1 MPDSVG
7 ELRGHVQVFLSTYG
21 EGGYKLAKRVVAEEH
36 RLPESVR
43 AVLSYFLEEN
53 WRNTQHPAL
62 IAAAC
67 RAVGGN
73 FKATE
78 SVAASIVLLTG
89 AADMHDDIIDK
100 SKTKTYKPT
109 AYGKFGQEAALLAGD
124 ALLFLG
130 LMQFNKAIEEFSVE
144 KRQKLRDL
152 IERAFLKIGN
162 VVVNESAFKGK
173 CAVKPQAYLSV
184 LEAKGSVAEA
194 CVQMGAIIG
203 DGASNDVNILAQVGK
218 TLGLLM
224 TIRNEFADLQYPQ
237 ELKMRVKGETLP
249 LPVLYALEDRKIKAK
264 VLNLLKGRLTVDV
277 ARLVAEVV
285 AGSVG
290 VAGLKA
296 DMAARAHAADV
307 LLGRLHGNVEPF
319 RLLLKLAVT
328 DI

>member
-1 MPDSVG
+1 MPDSTV
-7 ELRGHVQVFLSTYG
+7 ELRGRVQVLLSAYG
-21 EGGYKLAKRVVAEEH
+21 ESGYKLAKRVVAEEH

-43 AVLSYFLEEN
+43 AVLGFFLEEN

-67 RAVGGN
+67 RAVGEN

-78 SVAASIVLLTG
+78 PVAASIVLLTG

-100 SKTKTYKPT
+100 SKTKTHKPT
-109 AYGKFGQEAALLAGD
+109 TYGKFGQEAALLAGD

-130 LMQFNKAIEEFSVE
+130 LMQFSKAVEEFNIE
-144 KRQKLRDL
+144 KRRKLRGL
-152 IERAFLKIGN
+152 MEQAFLKIGN
-162 VVVNESAFKGK
+162 VAVNEGAFKGK
-173 CAVKPQAYLSV
+173 WDVKPQEYLSV

-194 CVQMGAIIG
+194 CVQIGAVIG
-203 DGASNDVNILAQVGK
+203 DGASSDVDALASVGK

-224 TIRNEFADLQYPQ
+224 TVRNEFADLQYPQ

-249 LPVLYALEDRKIKAK
+249 LPVLYALEDSKVKAK
-264 VLNLLKGRLTVDV
+264 VLKLLKGRLTVDL
-277 ARLVAEVV
+277 ARQVAEVV
-285 AGSVG
+285 VGSEG

-296 DMAARAHAADV
+296 DMAVRARAAEV
-307 LLGRLHGNVEPF
+307 LLGRLHGDVEPF
-319 RLLLKLAVT
+319 RLLLELAVT